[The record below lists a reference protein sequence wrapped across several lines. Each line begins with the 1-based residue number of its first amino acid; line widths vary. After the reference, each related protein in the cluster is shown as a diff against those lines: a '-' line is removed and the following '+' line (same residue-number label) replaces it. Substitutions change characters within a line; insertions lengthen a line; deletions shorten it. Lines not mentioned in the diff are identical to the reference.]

1 MMKARTSERSTEMKR
16 RQKRVRAALPVR
28 TWFAEEGGKSVLH
41 AACTIDVTPTG
52 ARLTGVQAQ
61 AETGAVLT
69 VERGRSK
76 ARFRIIWVGE
86 PGTPS
91 EGHLG
96 IECLDAGK
104 WTWDVQLP
112 AAGNADD
119 VEFEPVRVGE
129 DERRKPPPRY
139 SCKGTVELQRDVANA
154 EVMRGQ
160 LRDINQLG
168 CFVRVSPP
176 PPLNAHLRLV
186 LAIEQSKLRARG
198 VVHRVDGASGVFV
211 QFTEIHR
218 QDNPALKQLIARLS
232 GSENVTASPAV

>member
-1 MMKARTSERSTEMKR
+1 MKR
-16 RQKRVRAALPVR
+16 CKKRVRVALPVR
-28 TWFAEEGGKSVLH
+28 TWVSDEGGKPVLQ
-41 AACTIDVTPTG
+41 AACTLDVTPTG
-52 ARLTGVQAQ
+52 ARLTGMRVRT
-61 AETGAVLT
+61 ETGAILT

-86 PGTPS
+86 PGTPN

-104 WTWDVQLP
+104 WSWDVELP
-112 AAGNADD
+112 ALEGDD
-119 VEFEPVRVGE
+119 GSFEPVRVGE

-139 SCKGTVELQRDVANA
+139 PCKGTVQLRRETANA
-154 EVMRGQ
+154 DPMQGY

-168 CFVRVSPP
+168 CFVCVSPVP
-176 PPLNAHLRLV
+176 SLHTRLNLV
-186 LAIEQSKLRARG
+186 LHIGEVALRARG

-218 QDNPALKQLIARLS
+218 EDKAALKHLISRLS
-232 GSENVTASPAV
+232 GSENVATSSV

>member
-1 MMKARTSERSTEMKR
+1 MKR

-28 TWFAEEGGKSVLH
+28 TWFSGEDGKPVPH
-41 AACTIDVTPTG
+41 AACTLDVTPTG
-52 ARLTGVQAQ
+52 ARLTGVRAQ
-61 AETGAVLT
+61 TETGAVLT

-86 PGTPS
+86 TGTSS

-104 WTWDVQLP
+104 WNWDVQLP
-112 AAGNADD
+112 AAGSADD
-119 VEFEPVRVGE
+119 AEFEPVRVAE

-139 SCKGTVELQRDVANA
+139 SCLGTVELRRDAANA
-154 EVMRGQ
+154 EPMRGQ

-176 PPLNAHLRLV
+176 PVLNAHVRLV
-186 LAIEQSKLRARG
+186 VLTAEGVNLRARG
-198 VVHRVDGASGVFV
+198 VVHRVDGASGVFIR
-211 QFTEIHR
+211 FTEIHR
-218 QDNPALKQLIARLS
+218 QDKPVLKHLIANLS
-232 GSENVTASPAV
+232 AKQDVTTPSTI

>member
-1 MMKARTSERSTEMKR
+1 MKR

-28 TWFAEEGGKSVLH
+28 TWFSAEDGKSVLN
-41 AACTIDVTPTG
+41 AACTLDVTPTG
-52 ARLTGVQAQ
+52 ARLTGVRAQ

-104 WTWDVQLP
+104 WNWDVQLP
-112 AAGNADD
+112 EGSVEDA
-119 VEFEPVRVGE
+119 EFEPVRVQE

-139 SCKGTVELQRDVANA
+139 SCKGTVELRRDAANA
-154 EVMRGQ
+154 EPMRGQ

-176 PPLNAHLRLV
+176 PALNAHVRLV
-186 LAIEQSKLRARG
+186 VVTEEGVNLRARG
-198 VVHRVDGASGVFV
+198 VVHRVDGASGVFIR
-211 QFTEIHR
+211 FTEIHR
-218 QDNPALKQLIARLS
+218 QDKPALKHLIARLS
-232 GSENVTASPAV
+232 GSEGVTAPSTV